1 MQILLS
7 CLTVLS
13 WPSAHLPAFVALWRA
28 PQGVE
33 WPVANQSKLTLE
45 FLAVEVAEAAIA
57 NEQPHTSPAL
67 RTALSGG
74 RLASSGSLPRQ
85 ASKLG
90 PAAEKAV
97 TEAVTDAAAV
107 KSSGQPAAA
116 AAAEGAA
123 RPSILDRLGSGP
135 KEPDDASTPAEAA
148 EAPAAAAAAQ
158 KKRQRVEQEE
168 EEEVVTL
175 DTLFRKTAA
184 KPHLYFLPLTDEQVA
199 AKRARREAAAAA
211 GGGGVSSGRVIG
223 SQPVGPAVMEGL

>member
-1 MQILLS
+1 
-7 CLTVLS
+7 V
-13 WPSAHLPAFVALWRA
+13 
-28 PQGVE
+28 QGVE

-45 FLAVEVAEAAIA
+45 FIAVEVAEAAIA
-57 NEQPHTSPAL
+57 NEQPHTPAML

-74 RLASSGSLPRQ
+74 RLASSGSLPRA

-97 TEAVTDAAAV
+97 TEAVTDAA

-116 AAAEGAA
+116 VAPEGVAAA
-123 RPSILDRLGSGP
+123 RPSILDRLGSPRGP
-135 KEPDDASTPAEAA
+135 DNAAAPAEAA
-148 EAPAAAAAAQ
+148 AADAPAAAAAQ
-158 KKRQRVEQEE
+158 KKRQREEQE

-184 KPHLYFLPLTDEQVA
+184 KPHLYFLPLKDEAVE
-199 AKRARREAAAAA
+199 AKRARRAAAAA
-211 GGGGVSSGRVIG
+211 GGGAGGSSGRALG